1 MGEASGK
8 REWVRWACPKFF
20 NTGMGQYSM
29 ARCTG
34 RADTTMHSAPAAKVT
49 KRQYASLAFNWIR
62 ILFGRWNTRHPMTIT
77 GKGSVV
83 DRAATN
89 TDVRIMWKNVAGFP
103 KPEAFSA

>member
-1 MGEASGK
+1 MREASGK
-8 REWVRWACPKFF
+8 REWVRWARPKFF

-49 KRQYASLAFNWIR
+49 KRQYASLAFNWIC
-62 ILFGRWNTRHPMTIT
+62 ILFGRWNIGHPMTIT

-83 DRAATN
+83 DRPR
-89 TDVRIMWKNVAGFP
+89 RIPMC
-103 KPEAFSA
+103 E